1 MSHVKHVNEL
11 CHTQEWVTL
20 HILMSHVT
28 HMCANWAANSVFT
41 VCACDTY
48 IYIKK
53 IFIRAHSYVHYKYG
67 VCVRHVYIH
76 KNASALV
83 FSTWIQGLNPVFMG
97 AFLCGFLGTVFWRN
111 LYEFTRRDL
120 KIWIFLIPV
129 KRILLL
135 VRIFG
140 KCALACVHMH
150 IDQNTHTHTR
160 KLALATRVS
169 STYFLYVW
177 LNMWACV
184 YVHMCM
190 CVYVYMCICVY
201 VHMCKYL
208 YMCIDVYVY
217 MCIRAYV

>member
-1 MSHVKHVNEL
+1 
-11 CHTQEWVTL
+11 
-20 HILMSHVT
+20 
-28 HMCANWAANSVFT
+28 
-41 VCACDTY
+41 
-48 IYIKK
+48 
-53 IFIRAHSYVHYKYG
+53 
-67 VCVRHVYIH
+67 VRHVYIH

-97 AFLCGFLGTVFWRN
+97 AFLCAFLGTVFLRN
-111 LYEFTRRDL
+111 LYEFKRRDL

-177 LNMWACV
+177 LNMWAVYMCICACV
-184 YVHMCM
+184 FMCL
-190 CVYVYMCICVY
+190 CVYVYMCICVNICIC
-201 VHMCKYL
+201 VLM
-208 YMCIDVYVY
+208 YMCI
-217 MCIRAYV
+217 CA